1 MIKKLG
7 LFLFVLLICIPTFV
21 YADGIEYY
29 YIDATIEENGDLL
42 VQEYFNMTGEYNG
55 ASREINYKNEDSY
68 TFNPNLS
75 SFGGSSIHNGD
86 GLEILEIRALPQNFS
101 FDFSKIGG
109 DKFSKVSSASKGD
122 YGVYEESIET
132 NGKSLLIYNPSS
144 EKKAFYIK
152 YRIKNIAIRHN
163 DVAEL
168 GWNIFNDNSSESIG
182 NLKLTLHIPNNTNA
196 KAWAH
201 GPLNGNVEIV
211 DNETILVTIT
221 NLSSYRAIDV
231 RTTFDL
237 EVINKSTKTTNVAAL
252 DKIILYETDQAAQ
265 ANYEREN
272 KELINQ
278 QNALEYLNR
287 FEINLTRYNYEY
299 ALEYI
304 NKITDGN
311 VKNEYLNRLKGLK
324 VLLDV
329 EEEKIAKSSL
339 EYAQYYPDYYNY
351 ENAKEKIETLDNL
364 ELKKNLLE
372 ELKQVAEIIKRDEL
386 KKEKTNLII
395 SFCFIIV
402 ISIIGFVI
410 YRKYRKDPVVEFNQK
425 YLRDIPN
432 DYSPEVV
439 SYLINKKITTN
450 ALSASIMELIRKKII
465 FVEKLTKKNY
475 KLTKNNVY
483 TNEYLPS
490 EEKLLKLIFN
500 NNESIETKDIKKYA
514 KNNYNSFIS
523 TWNSYQNTSLKE
535 GKNHLFYKS
544 DEESKKFKNKKD
556 MKSFWIIIVIVACS
570 ILPYLIVLVG
580 IGYVIYK
587 LISFVIE
594 IFRCIFINPEEKL
607 NEKSKK
613 TLITI
618 GLLLY
623 SQVTLGIGIS
633 IIFLQHFY
641 KYSSIPFILCSIV
654 SICLIPLV
662 HNKKKKTSKGALE
675 YKKWKALEKFLK
687 DFGSFEIKEVMEIAL
702 WEKYLVYATLFGC
715 AKNVSEVMKVE
726 MINMPD
732 DNLNSYLD
740 LYYMNRFITTSLRNS
755 YNVAQ
760 RSYNAAHRSSSGGNY
775 SSGSGGGGGFS
786 SGGGSFGGGGSVGR
800 F

>member
-7 LFLFVLLICIPTFV
+7 LFLFVLLMYIPNFV
-21 YADGIEYY
+21 YADGIENF
-29 YIDATIEENGDLL
+29 YIDATIEETGDLL

-55 ASREINYKNEDSY
+55 ASREINYKNEDLY
-68 TFNPNLS
+68 PFNPKLS
-75 SFGGSSIHNGD
+75 SFGGSVIHNGD
-86 GLEILEIRALPQNFS
+86 GLEILEIRALQQNSS

-122 YGVYEESIET
+122 YGVYEESIEP

-144 EKKAFYIK
+144 KKKAFYIK

-168 GWNIFNDNSSESIG
+168 GWNIFNDNSSESVG
-182 NLKLTLHIPNNTNA
+182 NLKLTLHIPNNNNA

-211 DNETILVTIT
+211 DDETILVTIT
-221 NLSSYRAIDV
+221 NLSSYSAIDV

-237 EVINKSTKTTNVAAL
+237 EVINKSTKITNVAAL
-252 DKIILYETDQAAQ
+252 DKIILYENDQAAQ

-278 QNALEYLNR
+278 QNALEHLNR

-304 NKITDGN
+304 NKITDEN
-311 VKNEYLNRLKGLK
+311 VKNEYLKRLKELK
-324 VLLDV
+324 VLLDI

-339 EYAQYYPDYYNY
+339 ESAQYYSDYYNY
-351 ENAKEKIETLDNL
+351 ENAKENIEILDNL
-364 ELKKNLLE
+364 ELKKKLLE
-372 ELKQVAEIIKRDEL
+372 ELKQVAEIIKKAEL

-395 SFCFIIV
+395 GACFFAGIIIV
-402 ISIIGFVI
+402 GFVI
-410 YRKYRKDPVVEFNQK
+410 YKKYRKDPSVDFKKK

-432 DYSPEVV
+432 DYSPEVI
-439 SYLINKKITTN
+439 SYLINKKVTNN
-450 ALSASIMELIRKKII
+450 ALSAAILELIRKKVI
-465 FVEKLTKKNY
+465 FVEKLTKNNY
-475 KLTKNNVY
+475 KLTKNNFY
-483 TNEYLPS
+483 QNEYLPN

-500 NNESIETKDIKKYA
+500 NNESIETKYISKYA
-514 KNNYNSFIS
+514 KINYNSFIS
-523 TWNSYQNTSLKE
+523 AWNSYQSTSLRE
-535 GKNHLFYKS
+535 GKNQLFYES
-544 DEESKKFKNKKD
+544 DAESKKIKKKKNIN
-556 MKSFWIIIVIVACS
+556 SFWIIILIFVCS
-570 ILPYLIVLVG
+570 VLPYLIIFAL
-580 IGYVIYK
+580 ISYIIYK
-587 LISFVIE
+587 LISFVIG
-594 IFRCIFINPEEKL
+594 IFRCIFMNSKEKL
-607 NEKSKK
+607 NEKSKQ

-623 SQVTLGIGIS
+623 SQITIGICMS

-641 KYSSIPFILCSIV
+641 KYSSILFILCFLI
-654 SICLIPLV
+654 SICLIPLIY
-662 HNKKKKTSKGALE
+662 NKKKKTPKGALE

-687 DFGSFEIKEVMEIAL
+687 EFGSFEMKEVMEIAL

-715 AKNVSEVMKVE
+715 AKKVTKVMKVE
-726 MINMPD
+726 MVNMPD
-732 DNLNSYLD
+732 DSLNSYLD

-760 RSYNAAHRSSSGGNY
+760 KSYNAAHSSSSGGNF
-775 SSGSGGGGGFS
+775 SSGSGGGGGLS